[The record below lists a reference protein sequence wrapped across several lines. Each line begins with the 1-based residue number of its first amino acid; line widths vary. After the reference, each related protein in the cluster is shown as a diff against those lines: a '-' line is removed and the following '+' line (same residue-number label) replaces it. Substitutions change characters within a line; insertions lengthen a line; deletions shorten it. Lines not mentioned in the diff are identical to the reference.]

1 MSGTKIATTIS
12 TMDFQQYWKRVDER
26 TSSSFS
32 GLTFSH
38 YKAVASHLML
48 LSMHAAYLTTC
59 AWQGIPLARWGIG
72 LTVLLEKI
80 VGNNFVHKLRAIC
93 LLEADFNWIN
103 RIIFAK
109 RMVGSALERNLIP
122 GECFSKKGSNCIN
135 AVMIKKYSFAT
146 NQGFITMTLA

>member
-1 MSGTKIATTIS
+1 MGDMECSQQILEGKYEYPPDTNIWTKKILQEAHHTFSRMFGVKIATTFS
-12 TMDFQQYWKRVDER
+12 TTDFQQYWKRVDER

-32 GLTFSH
+32 SVTFSH

-48 LSMHAAYLTTC
+48 LSIHAAYLTAC
-59 AWQGIPLARWGIG
+59 ARRGIPLAHWGIR

-103 RIIFAK
+103 KIIFAK
-109 RMVGSALERNLIP
+109 
-122 GECFSKKGSNCIN
+122 
-135 AVMIKKYSFAT
+135 
-146 NQGFITMTLA
+146 